1 MIKKCLDV
9 ELQAIYDIINN
20 AAQAYRGVIPE
31 DAWHEP
37 YMRREELSREI
48 RAGVQ
53 FWGYYVNG
61 RVVGVMGVQ
70 DKQNV
75 TLIRHAYVLTN
86 QRRNG
91 IGTRLLKYLEHETS
105 KPILIG
111 TWADANWAIEFYKKN
126 GYRLVS
132 SEERGMLLNK
142 YWCVPQDQA
151 NASVVLADTRWARG
165 D

>member
-1 MIKKCLDV
+1 MIKKCLGV
-9 ELQAIYDIINN
+9 ELQAIYDVIND
-20 AAQAYRGVIPE
+20 AAQAYCDVIPE

-37 YMRREELSREI
+37 YMRREELRSEI
-48 RAGVQ
+48 SAGVE
-53 FWGYYVNG
+53 FWGYYVNA
-61 RVVGVMGVQ
+61 RLVGVMGVQ
-70 DKQNV
+70 DKEDV

-111 TWADANWAIEFYKKN
+111 TWSDASWAIEFYKKN
-126 GYRLVS
+126 GYKLVS

-142 YWCVPQDQA
+142 YWSVSQDQA
-151 NASVVLADTRWARG
+151 NASVVLADTRWVRG

>member
-9 ELQAIYDIINN
+9 ELQAIYDIIND
-20 AAQAYRGVIPE
+20 AAQAYRDVIPE

-37 YMRREELSREI
+37 YMRREELSTEI
-48 RAGVQ
+48 RAGVE
-53 FWGYYVNG
+53 FWGYYVSG
-61 RVVGVMGVQ
+61 RLVGVMGVQ
-70 DKQNV
+70 DKPGV

-86 QRRNG
+86 QRRKG

-111 TWADANWAIEFYKKN
+111 TWSDASWAIEFYKKN

-142 YWCVPQDQA
+142 YWSVPQDQA
-151 NASVVLADTRWARG
+151 NASVVLADTRWVRG